1 MLAKQYEQMM
11 IEDEKKERSDGGQS
25 SL

>member
-1 MLAKQYEQMM
+1 MLAKQYEGMM
-11 IEDEKKERSDGGQS
+11 IEDEKKERADGGGN